1 MLSYSL
7 PQSTEAD
14 QVNQVFTDSFCD
26 QTAAGKTIGTYSS
39 SGVCRKG
46 IDVEKRI
53 KIDNG
58 ALRFQPLLK
67 PGWGRQGIAYGPYKR
82 TNGLAF
88 AVFLGNG
95 HNTSQAERIEPL
107 KRRLKEWLEGN
118 HTLTPKQQLLSW
130 IKSPQKR
137 YSFHQFLRWVYR
149 SPEFAKHFP
158 LPKLDEN
165 LAVGWFPNEVPNN
178 PGEEGNGFIVH
189 ATGPENGELW
199 TRVGEA
205 LLPTIRGLQNLQ
217 VYYVVVLRERGA
229 AYYAASVPNANGLVD
244 YPNMRP
250 LAIDPFSA
258 DPEVYAALYQ
268 SVLGQIGFRVDTRVY
283 GAQVTQVPS
292 FATWY
297 GSAQLA
303 DKLTGRGTL
312 NETSAE
318 VGGYWQVH
326 QGRFER
332 TFLGTT
338 ATASSSI
345 ATLSGSEAA
354 GLIHLLVQPGS
365 QSSGVQ
371 LLWRVQDKQN
381 YWCFEVDDSRVQLR
395 IQTAGKWE
403 TLGYSELWQL
413 KPNCTNSLQILDDGE
428 TFNISLNGK
437 LVFSKGF
444 RDARLHH
451 ATGAGIGA
459 TQADTS
465 VHFQQ
470 FEVHPR
476 SLPIPFELDMG
487 SPWMATGSE
496 IAIADNFSGNPQNL
510 AGKTPPVGDGVWRKL
525 MGEGDFRLTGHD
537 AVQVVATVKHP
548 NPGRTAYT
556 VPWDQPKLADVQV
569 TITPPGT
576 GARQRQR
583 GRGGLIFWQD
593 PENYLIINNWLDDFY
608 TGASISCFFC
618 LNGFEELYDAV
629 WTNVGSRVFWG
640 VPHTLRVVFD
650 GMHFMT
656 YIDTEPVVYRALTDV
671 YPDAKRLRIHHVGIV
686 ANWEWGNDTGSIFHN
701 FVAKV

>member
-7 PQSTEAD
+7 HQSTEAD

-39 SGVCRKG
+39 TGVCRKG
-46 IDVEKRI
+46 IDLEKRI
-53 KIDNG
+53 KIDHG

-82 TNGLAF
+82 ASGLAF
-88 AVFLGNG
+88 AVFLSNG

-107 KRRLKEWLEGN
+107 KRRLKEWLAGN
-118 HTLTPKQQLLSW
+118 HTLTPSQQLLSW

-137 YSFHQFLRWVYR
+137 YSFHQLLRWMYR
-149 SPEFAKHFP
+149 SPEFAKHCP

-165 LAVGWFPNEVPNN
+165 LAVGWFPNEVPDN

-229 AYYAASVPNANGLVD
+229 AYYAASVPHAHGLVD

-292 FATWY
+292 LATWY

-303 DKLTGRGTL
+303 DRLTGRGTL

-332 TFLGTT
+332 TFLGTV
-338 ATASSSI
+338 AKGSNSV

-365 QSSGVQ
+365 QSDSIQ
-371 LLWRVQDKQN
+371 LLWRVKDKQN

-395 IQTAGKWE
+395 LQTAGKWE
-403 TLGYSELWQL
+403 TLGYSELWKL
-413 KPNCTNSLQILDDGE
+413 KPNCTNSIQILDDGE

-444 RDARLHH
+444 RDARLQN

-496 IAIADNFSGNPQNL
+496 IAIADHFTGNPQDL
-510 AGKTPPVGDGVWRKL
+510 AGKTPTVGEGVWRKL
-525 MGEGDFRLTGHD
+525 MGEGQFRLTGNGT
-537 AVQVVATVKHP
+537 AQVLASVKHP

-556 VPWDQPKLADVQV
+556 VPWDQPELADVQV

-576 GARQRQR
+576 AARQHQR

-593 PENYLIINNWLDDFY
+593 PKNYLIINNWLDDFY

-629 WTNVGSRVFWG
+629 WTNVGSRVYWG

-656 YIDTEPVVYRALTDV
+656 YIDTEPVIYRALTDV

>member
-7 PQSTEAD
+7 PQSSEAD

-26 QTAAGKTIGTYSS
+26 QTAAGKTIGTHSS

-88 AVFLGNG
+88 AVFLSNG

-107 KRRLKEWLEGN
+107 KRRLKEWLAGN

-137 YSFHQFLRWVYR
+137 YSFHQLLRWVYR
-149 SPEFAKHFP
+149 SPEFAKHFS

-165 LAVGWFPNEVPNN
+165 LAMGWFPNEVPNN

-205 LLPTIRGLQNLQ
+205 LLPTITGLQNLQ
-217 VYYVVVLRERGA
+217 IYYVVVLRERGA

-303 DKLTGRGTL
+303 DQLTGRGTL
-312 NETSAE
+312 NETSPE

-338 ATASSSI
+338 ATASSSV
-345 ATLSGSEAA
+345 ATLSGSQPA

-371 LLWRVQDKQN
+371 LLWRVKDKQN

-395 IQTAGKWE
+395 LQTTGKWE
-403 TLGYSELWQL
+403 TLGYSQLWKL
-413 KPNCTNSLQILDDGE
+413 KPNCTNALQILDDGE

-444 RDARLHH
+444 RDLRLQN

-459 TQADTS
+459 TQANTS
-465 VHFQQ
+465 VHFRQ

-496 IAIADNFSGNPQNL
+496 IAIADNFTANPQDL
-510 AGKTPPVGDGVWRKL
+510 AGKTPDLGNGVWRKL
-525 MGEGDFRLTGHD
+525 MGQGEFRLTGND
-537 AVQVVATVKHP
+537 AVQVLATVKRP

-629 WTNVGSRVFWG
+629 WTNVGSRVYWG

-671 YPDAKRLRIHHVGIV
+671 YPDAKRLQIHQVGIV